1 MFAPTVVSLLLLS
14 ASAAVKASPCVA
26 FDFNWNLLA
35 FGLDGKDW
43 FAGTQDTWSGSK
55 HGRQHTYSAP
65 CLTCSLQA
73 DKPQTL
79 LPLVGRRDA

>member
-1 MFAPTVVSLLLLS
+1 MFVPTVASLLLFS

-26 FDFNWNLLA
+26 FDTNWNLLA

-55 HGRQHTYSAP
+55 RIRRHAYP
-65 CLTCSLQA
+65 CLTCSPQV

-79 LPLVGRRDA
+79 LPLAGRRDA